1 MDKPRITICS
11 QNTTYAIS
19 IQLLCYGREIQAE
32 ELTAHS
38 AKDRADLLF
47 ADLLFSKI
55 KSKRKGGRNTQ
66 A

>member
-1 MDKPRITICS
+1 MHKPRIAMFT
-11 QNTTYAIS
+11 QNTTYAIFL
-19 IQLLCYGREIQAE
+19 QLLCYGREIQAK
-32 ELTAHS
+32 ELAAHS
-38 AKDRADLLF
+38 AKDTADLLF

>member
-1 MDKPRITICS
+1 MHKPRITICS

-19 IQLLCYGREIQAE
+19 IQLLCYGSEIQAK

-38 AKDRADLLF
+38 AKDT

-55 KSKRKGGRNTQ
+55 KSERKGGRNTE

>member
-1 MDKPRITICS
+1 MLKPRIKICS
-11 QNTTYAIS
+11 QNSTYAIS
-19 IQLLCYGREIQAE
+19 LQLLCYGREIQAK
-32 ELTAHS
+32 ELAAHS
-38 AKDRADLLF
+38 AKDTADLLF

>member
-1 MDKPRITICS
+1 MHKPRITICS

-19 IQLLCYGREIQAE
+19 LQLLCYGREIHAK
-32 ELTAHS
+32 ELAAHS
-38 AKDRADLLF
+38 AKDT

-66 A
+66 D